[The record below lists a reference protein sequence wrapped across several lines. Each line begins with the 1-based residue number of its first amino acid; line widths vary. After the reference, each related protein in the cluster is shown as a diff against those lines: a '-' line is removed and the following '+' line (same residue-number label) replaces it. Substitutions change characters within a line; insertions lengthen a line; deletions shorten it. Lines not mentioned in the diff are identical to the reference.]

1 MFTEIKNVNVNKLIN
16 EFINKGI
23 KVIKVEIIDEN
34 TSVFEFEEGQDE
46 TLINS
51 IVKNHDPVIVDTPS
65 LQERIN
71 ALENLLME
79 VF

>member
-1 MFTEIKNVNVNKLIN
+1 MNKLIN

-79 VF
+79 VL

>member
-79 VF
+79 VL

>member
-1 MFTEIKNVNVNKLIN
+1 VFTEIKNVNVNKLIN